1 MADSIREQ
9 LSMSCSV
16 LRHKARSL
24 LGSLV
29 CLTALL
35 GAYPQAIW
43 ANTPHRDR
51 PDPILHEA
59 LQNGLEARPNEAADK
74 ALEAAA
80 IEPRS
85 RLAHWLRA
93 QSVLT
98 LAGSA
103 PRIGKPDQDFIEEAR
118 ARLYTPPPGWLPKN
132 ILKLSADQRMPPY
145 TLLADL
151 SVSRIYIFKNA
162 ASGPVL
168 VEQFYTTL
176 GLEGAPKRREGDRKT
191 PIGVYRLLKEIENP
205 RADGF
210 LGHKAYTL
218 DYPNPED
225 RKAGRTGSGIWIHG
239 VPDEVHVRPPKASD
253 GCLAISNDDMLR
265 LRKYIQFGKTLIVIA
280 PKVQWASPE
289 EWASHSKPLIQKL
302 ASTREPA
309 AALFDVAP
317 DRPLV
322 SVHSSRDRLVR
333 QFWRQRDGQLQS
345 VLRERL

>member
-1 MADSIREQ
+1 MADSVREQ
-9 LSMSCSV
+9 LGMNCVVSCNTSRP
-16 LRHKARSL
+16 LLRSL
-24 LGSLV
+24 ACMAMLV
-29 CLTALL
+29 CGFTEA
-35 GAYPQAIW
+35 AF
-43 ANTPHRDR
+43 ANTPDRDR
-51 PDPILHEA
+51 PDPILFEA
-59 LQNGLEARPNEAADK
+59 LQNGLEARPLEAADK
-74 ALEAAA
+74 ASEAAA
-80 IEPRS
+80 IEPKS

-118 ARLYTPPPGWLPKN
+118 ARLYAPPSGWLPKN
-132 ILKLSADQRMPPY
+132 ILKLSTDQRMPPY

-191 PIGVYRLLKEIENP
+191 PIGVYRVLKEIQNP

-265 LRKYIQFGKTLIVIA
+265 LRKYIQFGRTLIVIA

-289 EWASHSKPLIQKL
+289 EWANHSKPLIQKL
-302 ASTREPA
+302 SNAKEPPA
-309 AALFDVAP
+309 AIFDVAP